1 MEGKTGVSRIV
12 FDFMISICEEP
23 FVKYQVFLFESSPP
37 PSRVRVPPPPPPGF
51 GDEEYYRL
59 YGRPEEYHRYRE
71 RLEREGRDNRNY
83 KQSDRPLPPGPP
95 SYIHEGP
102 PGRPPRRAPPPP
114 GHDHEE
120 YYYYRS
126 YRRR

>member
-1 MEGKTGVSRIV
+1 MS
-12 FDFMISICEEP
+12 
-23 FVKYQVFLFESSPP
+23 FENSPP

-71 RLEREGRDNRNY
+71 RLEREGRDSRNY
-83 KQSDRPLPPGPP
+83 KQPDRSLPPG
-95 SYIHEGP
+95 YIHEVP
-102 PGRPPRRAPPPP
+102 PSRPPRRAPPPP

-120 YYYYRS
+120 GMN
-126 YRRR
+126 

>member
-1 MEGKTGVSRIV
+1 MS
-12 FDFMISICEEP
+12 
-23 FVKYQVFLFESSPP
+23 FENSPP

-71 RLEREGRDNRNY
+71 RLEREGRDSRNY
-83 KQSDRPLPPGPP
+83 KQPDRSLPPG
-95 SYIHEGP
+95 YIHEVP
-102 PGRPPRRAPPPP
+102 QSRPPRRAPPPP